1 MASAGPCAAPNGDDL
16 GNAAAPQNQTW
27 GGIVP
32 DLAGVP
38 ETMLWSLYNR
48 ASEAS
53 RPDAI
58 LIDPESLRIRAAI
71 DYDFAGHFGAPLG
84 SLAVRA
90 AAIDRALREWLLRHP
105 DGMVV
110 SLGEGLETQSRRVDN
125 GRMRWLTVDLEE
137 AIGLREQFLQPTAR
151 FRHLAANALAAH
163 WMDAVDA
170 SRPVCIVAQGL
181 LMYLAPEAVRMLL
194 CAIAERFPAAEILFD
209 TVPRWFSQA
218 TRRGVHQTP
227 RYRLPPMPWGINRD
241 EVEATLRAWHP
252 RMADVKL
259 LEYRMPRG
267 LPLMMANIT
276 NALAVARHQV
286 PSLVHVVLAGE
297 APAATVYL
305 VSDELT
311 EHDLCAPLRPAGLE
325 PATKPL

>member
-1 MASAGPCAAPNGDDL
+1 
-16 GNAAAPQNQTW
+16 
-27 GGIVP
+27 VP
-32 DLAGVP
+32 SLAGVP

-58 LIDPESLRIRAAI
+58 LSDPESLRIHAAM
-71 DYDFAGHFGAPLG
+71 DYDFAAHFGAPLG

-90 AAIDRALREWLLRHP
+90 ATMDSALRQWLLRHP
-105 DGMVV
+105 DGLVV

-125 GRMRWLTVDLEE
+125 GRMRWLSVDLEE
-137 AIGLREQFLQPTAR
+137 AIRLREQFLPPTKR
-151 FRHLAANALAAH
+151 FRHLAANALAPH
-163 WMDAVDA
+163 WMDAVDP
-170 SRPVCIVAQGL
+170 SGPVYIVAQGL
-181 LMYLAPEAVRMLL
+181 LMYLAPEAVRGLL
-194 CAIAERFPAAEILFD
+194 CAIAERFAAAELLFD

-218 TRRGVHQTP
+218 TRRGVYQTP

-252 RMADVKL
+252 RLTHVAL

-286 PSLVHVVLAGE
+286 PSLVHVVLGE
-297 APAATVYL
+297 ALPGSRAAQ
-305 VSDELT
+305 SRG
-311 EHDLCAPLRPAGLE
+311 A
-325 PATKPL
+325 